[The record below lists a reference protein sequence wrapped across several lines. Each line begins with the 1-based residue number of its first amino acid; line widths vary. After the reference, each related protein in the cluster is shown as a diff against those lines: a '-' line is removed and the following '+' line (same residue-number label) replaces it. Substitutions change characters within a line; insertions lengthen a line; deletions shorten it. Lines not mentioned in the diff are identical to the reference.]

1 MIQISLLYPKKILIL
16 NPTIKI
22 AENASIKN
30 YYYFV
35 KIMSNSSAEFCR
47 LHQPIRTR
55 RPLVTLSEAES
66 VESVERRT
74 IASEEV
80 ALMRHFKVAKMRTLD
95 TRRQLTVLK
104 LKSIISNL

>member
-1 MIQISLLYPKKILIL
+1 MSFFSCPQNVVR
-16 NPTIKI
+16 NP
-22 AENASIKN
+22 
-30 YYYFV
+30 YV
-35 KIMSNSSAEFCR
+35 
-47 LHQPIRTR
+47 H
-55 RPLVTLSEAES
+55 LVTFCLQSCKAES

-80 ALMRHFKVAKMRTLD
+80 ALLRHFKVAKMRTLD

>member
-1 MIQISLLYPKKILIL
+1 MR
-16 NPTIKI
+16 NP
-22 AENASIKN
+22 
-30 YYYFV
+30 YV
-35 KIMSNSSAEFCR
+35 R
-47 LHQPIRTR
+47 
-55 RPLVTLSEAES
+55 LVTFCLQSCEAES

-74 IASEEV
+74 SDAEEV

>member
-1 MIQISLLYPKKILIL
+1 MR
-16 NPTIKI
+16 
-22 AENASIKN
+22 
-30 YYYFV
+30 
-35 KIMSNSSAEFCR
+35 NSYVG
-47 LHQPIRTR
+47 
-55 RPLVTLSEAES
+55 LVTFCLQSCEAES
-66 VESVERRT
+66 VESVKRRT